1 MNVLL
6 LLILFTVRSVRSIIL
21 IPEEVPSLLSIV
33 YSNIPPVL
41 KGTDS
46 RLGIGFRL
54 GPNADFQY
62 QIELG
67 PQTRTQQIGP
77 DAPAPEAS
85 KKRHVQP
92 NQLGSLPS
100 KDKPHWIYTWNNIN
114 PESIANK
121 DKDSVP
127 ANFEFDQPQQGDM
140 VNQVN
145 YGGAQY
151 QNNGVAS
158 HLYKLYEQS
167 TLNKQRTS
175 STTAVQDKQG
185 DSVIVS
191 NVAKESHRLAPPK
204 DRISQ
209 ASESKMKQSISH
221 KTQINVDKVQP
232 PVDLSTTNPLVHNS
246 KVNKAS
252 LIPLEKPKQVNQS
265 STSESEIRDQEIE
278 ASENHDIVSEA
289 ETENRINQIHSLTH
303 SQFIQR
309 VPASQKKDK

>member
-85 KKRHVQP
+85 KKRHVQQQ
-92 NQLGSLPS
+92 NQLGNLPS

-114 PESIANK
+114 PGSTGNK
-121 DKDSVP
+121 DTLPKD
-127 ANFEFDQPQQGDM
+127 FDFDQPQQAEGDM

-167 TLNKQRTS
+167 TLNKQKTI
-175 STTAVQDKQG
+175 STTAAPDKQE

-191 NVAKESHRLAPPK
+191 NIDKQSHSLAPPK

-209 ASESKMKQSISH
+209 ASESKKQSISNNS
-221 KTQINVDKVQP
+221 QRNVDKALS
-232 PVDLSTTNPLVHNS
+232 PVNLSTTHPHVHNS
-246 KVNKAS
+246 HVNKAP

-265 STSESEIRDQEIE
+265 SKPESEIEDQEIE

-303 SQFIQR
+303 SQFVQR
-309 VPASQKKDK
+309 VPANQKKDN